1 LVDIIKEILYPNLGC
16 YNNVACCGAVNEI
29 VGKACVEEGQLLMFV
44 EDHSQLHVVFSV
56 NASDRMKGDHS
67 VMVILVLCCRHCN
80 VVLIK
85 INDLQVE
92 QP

>member
-1 LVDIIKEILYPNLGC
+1 MDIIKEILYPNLGC

-56 NASDRMKGDHS
+56 CRDR
-67 VMVILVLCCRHCN
+67 VCTAPLRTQARI
-80 VVLIK
+80 
-85 INDLQVE
+85 
-92 QP
+92 